1 MSHLPKILRN
11 PASRLVKVSRGTFAT
26 IESVGGSYILY
37 FEGKI
42 LGEICKLSTSWWG
55 AKPWANGRS
64 LPTLAVYRKSARQ
77 SAIEWLYGL
86 HKGDIAAMGDLNADD
101 RAALSQAGAA

>member
-11 PASRLVKVSRGTFAT
+11 PASRLAKVSSGTFAT
-26 IESVGGSYILY
+26 IESVGGIYILH
-37 FEGKI
+37 FEAKI
-42 LGEICKLSTSWWG
+42 LGEICKIGTSLWG

-64 LPTLAVYRKSARQ
+64 SPTLAVYRKSTRQ

-86 HKGDIAAMGDLNADD
+86 HKGDIAAMGDLSADD
-101 RAALSQAGAA
+101 RAALAKAGAV